1 METTRIIEQ
10 YLDGTLGDKEK
21 IVLEVKALHDKDL
34 RELIS
39 LHKEVNESIRD
50 EDLSVFHS
58 LVKKV
63 SDQHFGKINKSS
75 LKQVTGKLKI
85 WQKNFIRLAA
95 VLIFI
100 AGVGAILRYS
110 QSQGANTE
118 KLYQKYYATYEADA
132 ISRSAQSDRVALD
145 SAIISYSRRDYS
157 GAIIKLDEILGRDQ
171 KNYLA
176 WFYHGVTCLEIDAT
190 AKAIIS
196 FNAIPVLWKSP
207 FREHRDWY
215 LALAL
220 LRQGNTGKASEAFNR
235 ISASGGYYAGRAG
248 EISQKLKP

>member
-21 IVLEVKALHDKDL
+21 IELEVKALHDKDL

-50 EDLSVFHS
+50 KDLSVFHS

-63 SDQHFGKINKSS
+63 SAQHFGKINTSS
-75 LKQVTGKLKI
+75 LKQVTGKVKI
-85 WQKNFIRLAA
+85 WQNNFIKLAA
-95 VLIFI
+95 VLIFV
-100 AGVGAILRYS
+100 AGVGAFLKYS
-110 QSQGANTE
+110 QSRGESNE
-118 KLYQKYYATYEADA
+118 KLYQNYYATYETDA
-132 ISRSAQSDRVALD
+132 VSRSAQSDMVALD

-157 GAIIKLDEILGRDQ
+157 EAIIKFDEIIGRDQ

-176 WFYHGVTCLEIDAT
+176 WFYRGVTYLETDVT

-196 FNAIPVLWKSP
+196 FNAIPVLWNSP

-220 LRQGNTGKASEAFNR
+220 LHQGNTAKASEAFDR
-235 ISASGGYYAGRAG
+235 ISASGGYYADRASK
-248 EISQKLKP
+248 ISKKLKP